1 MIRLIVLASALGAGP
16 ALAASGPFF
25 SLGNSDFVVLLA
37 FIAFVGVLLYAKV
50 PGMLGGML
58 DKRAETI
65 RAELEAARALRE
77 EANSLLASYE
87 RKSREVKDQADRIV
101 TAARADALAAADA
114 AKAEIARSVARRLAA
129 AEDQIAQAEASAI
142 RAVREQ
148 AVAVA
153 VGAAGEV
160 LARQMTADSASAL
173 IEESIAEVGKRLN

>member
-1 MIRLIVLASALGAGP
+1 MIRHAVLATLLGAGP

-25 SLGNSDFVVLLA
+25 SLGNSNFVVLLA
-37 FIAFVGVLLYAKV
+37 FIAFVAVLLYAKV

-87 RKSREVKDQADRIV
+87 RKSREVKDQAERIV
-101 TAARADALAAADA
+101 AAARTDALAAAEA
-114 AKAEIARSVARRLAA
+114 AKAEIQRSVARRLAA

-148 AVAVA
+148 AIAVA
-153 VGAAGEV
+153 IGAAGEV
-160 LARQMTADSASAL
+160 LARQMTTASSAAL
-173 IEESIAEVGKRLN
+173 IDEAIAEVGARLN

>member
-1 MIRLIVLASALGAGP
+1 MIRHAILATLLGAGP

-25 SLGNSDFVVLLA
+25 SLGNSNFVVLLA

-87 RKSREVKDQADRIV
+87 RKSREVKDQAERIV
-101 TAARADALAAADA
+101 AAARADALAAAEA
-114 AKAEIARSVARRLAA
+114 AKAEIQRSVARRVAA

-148 AVAVA
+148 AIAVA
-153 VGAAGEV
+153 IGAAGEV
-160 LARQMTADSASAL
+160 LARQMTTASSAAL
-173 IEESIAEVGKRLN
+173 IDEAIAEVGARLN

>member
-1 MIRLIVLASALGAGP
+1 MIRLIVLASVLGAGP
-16 ALAASGPFF
+16 AVAASGPFL
-25 SLGNSDFVVLLA
+25 SLGNSNFVVLLA

-50 PGMLGGML
+50 PGMLGGLL

-87 RKSREVKDQADRIV
+87 RKSREVKDQAERIV
-101 TAARADALAAADA
+101 IAARADALAAAEA
-114 AKAEIARSVARRLAA
+114 AKAEIQRSVARRLAA

-153 VGAAGEV
+153 VGAAAEV
-160 LARQMTADSASAL
+160 LAQQMTAASASAL
-173 IEESIAEVGKRLN
+173 IEESIAEVGARLN

>member
-1 MIRLIVLASALGAGP
+1 MIRLIALASALGAGP

-114 AKAEIARSVARRLAA
+114 AKAEITRSVARRLAA